1 MAKTTGSGSI
11 ILKLVI
17 VLLSIIL
24 IAVIIIPGRI
34 WDQEN
39 QEMNVAHSNMSSIYE
54 AEKFYK
60 KIKGTF
66 TTDPAELLRVV
77 RQDSSL
83 QKLQDVV
90 NNTRELTSLLDA
102 YSEIPFIHSLRV
114 INENMDQIREDLDN
128 NRHNFRLYEDIKNEA
143 ENLKVQIAA
152 LGGIDKFPNY
162 VKATALLDSLAQLRQ
177 DLSDYSLQSGA
188 ARTKA
193 VVDTLQKVIGN
204 INTNGLYVEWKPIS
218 DRLEAFTKTVLRS
231 SLVNVTSVGDRVR
244 DFRKLIDEHFKK
256 ITQINVNQAIG
267 KSDEIAKALDA
278 KYQEFLGNYLV
289 TSQRALYR
297 LADADS
303 MVLHLTED
311 NFYCP
316 VTGDQIKILFPE
328 DSMHVQVESPVLVPE
343 LNSRLSAISEQVKG
357 LNALPAFKAYLDTLQ
372 YIKAKAYAIRKRL
385 RKNTDIFIQYKEVEE
400 IISKFADISVV
411 NAYNDLQKL
420 SSDVEG
426 NESFNSMKSLAEN
439 GLNGIRIFKQA
450 YSENFFGNLDS
461 LNNNLIG
468 SLQQY
473 DSLLTKVRR
482 LPKGIINFEEDIVT
496 LNGMLNSLKSA
507 KDDAYGDIEKALG
520 DVYLFA
526 SEGTTQRVYGVFNKK
541 IVNFGYIYKD
551 SKSWEE

>member
-11 ILKLVI
+11 VLKLVI

-24 IAVIIIPGRI
+24 IAVIIIPGQI
-34 WDQEN
+34 WN
-39 QEMNVAHSNMSSIYE
+39 QEKQEMKKAHGNMSSIYE

-60 KIKGTF
+60 KIKGSF

-83 QKLQDVV
+83 QKLQQVV
-90 NNTRELTSLLDA
+90 NNTRELTSLLDT

-114 INENMDQIREDLDN
+114 INENLDQIREDLDN

-152 LGGIDKFPNY
+152 LGSIDKFPNY
-162 VKATALLDSLAQLRQ
+162 VEASAMLDSLTQLRQ

-193 VVDTLQKVIGN
+193 VVDTLQKLIGN
-204 INTNGLYVEWKPIS
+204 INVSGLEAEWKPIS
-218 DRLEAFTKTVLRS
+218 DRLEKFTKMVLRS

-244 DFRKLIDEHFKK
+244 DFRKLVDEYFEK
-256 ITQINVNQAIG
+256 INKMDVNQAMA
-267 KSDEIAKALDA
+267 KSDEIAKGLDA
-278 KYQEFLGNYLV
+278 KYQDFLGNYLV

-343 LNSRLSAISEQVKG
+343 LNSRLSVISEQVKG
-357 LNALPAFKAYLDTLQ
+357 LAALPAFKAYLDTLQ
-372 YIKAKAYAIRKRL
+372 YIKAKGYTIRKRL
-385 RKNTDIFIQYKEVEE
+385 RKNTDIFIQYKEAED
-400 IISKFADISVV
+400 IIGKFADISVI
-411 NAYNDLQKL
+411 NAYNNLQDL
-420 SSDVEG
+420 SSEVEG
-426 NESFNSMKSLAEN
+426 NESFSSMKSLAEN

-461 LNNNLIG
+461 LNNDLVG
-468 SLQQY
+468 SLQKY
-473 DSLLTKVRR
+473 DSLLAKVRR
-482 LPKGIINFEEDIVT
+482 LPKDIKNFEEDIVT
-496 LNGMLNSLKSA
+496 LNTMLNTLKKA
-507 KDDAYGDIEKALG
+507 KDNTYENIEKALG
-520 DVYLFA
+520 ETYLFA

-541 IVNFGYIYKD
+541 IINFGYIYKD